1 MRMPDLD
8 RILSAMLQTYDGI
21 SDLNFSVGHPLQV
34 EDFGELKP
42 IFVDPPIQA
51 LTPYQTE
58 QIALTLMQGNRRLI
72 YDYLTGG
79 SCDSSYSLGDQARF
93 RVNIFRQQGHFSI
106 VMRKLEGTVPSIGTI
121 GLPPIFKEIAKE
133 KTGLVLITGATGS
146 GKTTTLAALLN
157 EINETQSV
165 HIVTLEDPIEFVHPK
180 LKGTF
185 NQRELGHDFNNYP
198 NGLRAALRQA
208 PKVILVGEMRDR
220 ATVEVALMAAE
231 TGHLV
236 LSTLHTVD
244 AGQAINRIL
253 GLFSLGEEQQ
263 LRIRLA
269 DTLRYIVSQRLA
281 PKVNGGRQ
289 LLTEILG
296 HNLRT
301 KETIALGEGEH
312 RSFYEII
319 EASSPFG
326 WMTFDQSILNAY
338 EGGLIDEETAKVFA
352 SRKGK
357 VTRGID
363 LIQKARG
370 VDNDLDSGL
379 RLDMPVNAF
388 R

>member
-1 MRMPDLD
+1 MRIPDLD
-8 RILSAMLQTYDGI
+8 GILSAMLKTYDGI

-34 EDFGELKP
+34 EDYGELKP
-42 IFVDPPIQA
+42 VFVDPPIDA

-72 YDYLTGG
+72 YDYLTCG
-79 SCDSSYSLGDQARF
+79 SCDCSYSLNDTARF

-106 VMRKLEGTVPSIGTI
+106 VMRKLQGEIPTVASLE
-121 GLPPIFKEIAKE
+121 LPPIIEEIAKE
-133 KTGLVLITGATGS
+133 KSGLVLVTGTTGS

-157 EINETQSV
+157 EINATQSV
-165 HIVTLEDPIEFVHPK
+165 HIVTLEDPIEFVHPT
-180 LKGTF
+180 LKATF
-185 NQRELGHDFNNYP
+185 NQRELGHDFNSYP

-220 ATVEVALMAAE
+220 ATVEIALMAAE

-236 LSTLHTVD
+236 LSTLHTID

-263 LRIRLA
+263 LRLRLA

-281 PKVNGGRQ
+281 PKVGGGRH

-301 KETIALGEGEH
+301 RETIAIGEGEH

-338 EGGLIDEETAKVFA
+338 EQDFITAETAMLFA
-352 SRKGK
+352 SRKGR

-363 LIQKARG
+363 IIQKGRG

-379 RLDMPVNAF
+379 RLDVPANAF

>member
-1 MRMPDLD
+1 MRIPDLD
-8 RILSAMLQTYDGI
+8 KILSAMLQTYEGI

-34 EDFGELKP
+34 EDFGDLKP
-42 IFVDPPIQA
+42 VFVEPPIDA

-72 YDYLTGG
+72 YDFLTGG
-79 SCDSSYSLGDQARF
+79 SCDSSYSLNDEARF

-106 VMRKLEGTVPSIGTI
+106 VMRKLEGNIPTI
-121 GLPPIFKEIAKE
+121 ESLHLPPIFEEIAKE
-133 KTGLVLITGATGS
+133 KTGLVLVTGATGS
-146 GKTTTLAALLN
+146 GKTTTLAAILN
-157 EINETQSV
+157 QINETQSV
-165 HIVTLEDPIEFVHPK
+165 HVVTLEDPIEFVHPTRK
-180 LKGTF
+180 ATF

-244 AGQAINRIL
+244 AGQSINRIL

-263 LRIRLA
+263 LRVRLS
-269 DTLRYIVSQRLA
+269 DTLRYVVSQRLA
-281 PKVNGGRQ
+281 PKVGGGRQ
-289 LLTEILG
+289 LIAEIMG
-296 HNLRT
+296 NNLRT
-301 KETIALGEGEH
+301 KETVAIGEGEH

-338 EGGLIDEETAKVFA
+338 EEDLISDETARLFA
-352 SRKGK
+352 SKKGR
-357 VTRGID
+357 VSRGID

-370 VDNDLDSGL
+370 VDSDLESGL
-379 RLDMPVNAF
+379 RLDVQTNAF